1 MTTTTSTVTVRLFA
15 AAAEAVGAE
24 QLQLSAAT
32 VRDVVAGLVEAG
44 GPDTRAVLGRCSFLV
59 DGLRADTAEAPVPAG
74 AVVDV
79 LPPFAGG

>member
-1 MTTTTSTVTVRLFA
+1 MSTTTTTATVRLFA

-24 QLQLSAAT
+24 QLELPVGTVQEVVDALVAT
-32 VRDVVAGLVEAG
+32 G
-44 GPDTRAVLGRCSFLV
+44 GPDTAAVLGRCSFLV
-59 DGLRADTAEAPVPAG
+59 AGLRADTTQTPVPAG

>member
-1 MTTTTSTVTVRLFA
+1 MSTTTATVTVRLFA

-24 QLQLSAAT
+24 QLQLPAGT
-32 VRDVVAGLVEAG
+32 VQDVVDALVTAG
-44 GPDTRAVLGRCSFLV
+44 GPGTAPVLGRCSFLV